1 MRGQSGAGGSE
12 GSPCHPCSITQ
23 KLPVPAQVTAPP
35 AVSSTNRGYLGE
47 SMEQNLDDSQPL
59 RSSKPGF
66 KSLPCLTDLCDLG
79 HIDLGSLSL
88 SLHL

>member
-1 MRGQSGAGGSE
+1 MRGQSSVGGSE
-12 GSPCHPCSITQ
+12 GSLCHPCSITQ

-35 AVSSTNRGYLGE
+35 AGSSMNRGYLGG

-59 RSSKPGF
+59 RSNKPGF

-79 HIDLGSLSL
+79 QTELTESV
-88 SLHL
+88 LHL